1 MTSAKIIEMS
11 VITTVNS
18 PSQDFSHPPE
28 QTTCWLDW
36 TIDEKRLQD
45 YYHVLTGFITGRLSI
60 QEQLI
65 LGSNPRLYLKQ
76 WQLKVFVSCSNK
88 CEIQQVNNIVK

>member
-18 PSQDFSHPPE
+18 PSQDLSHPPE

-36 TIDEKRLQD
+36 TIGEKGLQD
-45 YYHVLTGFITGRLSI
+45 YYHVLTGFITGRLLI
-60 QEQLI
+60 KEQLI
-65 LGSNPRLYLKQ
+65 LGSNSRLYLKQ

-88 CEIQQVNNIVK
+88 CEIQQINNLVK

>member
-36 TIDEKRLQD
+36 TLDEKGLQD

-60 QEQLI
+60 KEQSI
-65 LGSNPRLYLKQ
+65 LGSNPHTVLKTVAVKSVC
-76 WQLKVFVSCSNK
+76 QLF
-88 CEIQQVNNIVK
+88 Q

>member
-36 TIDEKRLQD
+36 TIDEKGLQD
-45 YYHVLTGFITGRLSI
+45 YYYVLTGFITGRLSI
-60 QEQLI
+60 KEQLI
-65 LGSNPRLYLKQ
+65 LGSNRKTVLKTVAVKSVC
-76 WQLKVFVSCSNK
+76 QLF
-88 CEIQQVNNIVK
+88 Q